1 MVSYQTFTSIAFDV
15 AKEQGAQFGGVDDG
29 GTFVSTVVSV
39 LWQQHRDD
47 LKGMTIQQARQFAQ
61 QHIAA

>member
-1 MVSYQTFTSIAFDV
+1 MVSYQKFTSIAFDV
-15 AKEQGAQFGGVDDG
+15 AKEKGAQFNGVGDG

-39 LWQQHRDD
+39 LWNQHGDE

-61 QHIAA
+61 HHIEA